1 MAPVSESVASDPF
14 DLERFVAAQDAGA
27 SYSAA
32 LNEIRSGRKV
42 THWIW
47 WVFPQFIGLGQSTIS
62 WHYAIKSLEEAQA
75 YLEHPILGP
84 RLVEATEAMLAHGGV
99 TVISLLGA
107 DDVKFHSSMTLF
119 AAAAGPHDSV
129 FERALDQFFAGVR
142 DHQTDEM
149 LDL

>member
-1 MAPVSESVASDPF
+1 MDPADF
-14 DLERFVAAQDAGA
+14 ARLYGELVAAQDAGA